1 MAAKVA
7 LLLKEI
13 PEGVKLPKQAAE
25 IHAYLATNLEVG
37 KVVDQKDLAEALDA
51 HQEDNEVL
59 STTPKQP
66 ISRIFAFYR
75 ARYVEAGIMSYERV
89 SVAKP
94 KKAKED
100 GETGEAEAPASRR
113 KTKPAEE
120 AAA

>member
-1 MAAKVA
+1 MVAMVA
-7 LLLKEI
+7 LLKKEV
-13 PEGVKLPKQAAE
+13 PEDVKLPKQARE
-25 IHAYLATNLEVG
+25 IHEYLSKNLEVG
-37 KVVDQKDLAEALDA
+37 KKVDQKDLAEALDA
-51 HQEDNEVL
+51 HQEDNAIL

-75 ARYVEAGIMSYERV
+75 ARFVEAELMSYERI

-94 KKAKED
+94 KKAKDD
-100 GETGEAEAPASRR
+100 GEGDTAEAPASRR